1 MDPEQR
7 EKLQK
12 KLGIDRRDEQREGLL
27 YILCPLIISTFSW
40 GQKGVLIMSVPIMKG
55 HSILYDI

>member
-12 KLGIDRRDEQREGLL
+12 KLGIDRQDEQREGLF
-27 YILCPLIISTFSW
+27 YIYFI
-40 GQKGVLIMSVPIMKG
+40 
-55 HSILYDI
+55 

>member
-27 YILCPLIISTFSW
+27 YI
-40 GQKGVLIMSVPIMKG
+40 
-55 HSILYDI
+55 Y

>member
-7 EKLQK
+7 EKFQK

-27 YILCPLIISTFSW
+27 YI
-40 GQKGVLIMSVPIMKG
+40 
-55 HSILYDI
+55 Y